1 MATNQIGYGIAGDQ
15 AFQQSQLNDQAI
27 QMNSLA
33 LGKAQRQDEIDQQD
47 QALDQQ
53 ARQIMSNIS
62 MGQGGSAA
70 QPTDNTADSMQSAFM
85 QTASKLMQLG
95 APKMAMEYYK
105 SGATIGKDEQTLAS
119 AKIKDQQSAAET
131 LLKQSDMLGRTLGS
145 ATSQEEWNQAQQQLA
160 NSGAFTPEQL
170 ATFQKIPFHPAAAQ
184 HIADSAL
191 SVKDRAQMNLL
202 AGNQQLTQQRDAVD
216 AQYKATNLALQRAR
230 LEETKRK
237 NSIDEKTGK
246 AATAPTGPQIKSVKS
261 AIVNQ
266 IFDGKPPADDDA
278 LEAGAQDIASR
289 AQSLVQ
295 GNKGLTWQTAVNRAV
310 TESNSSGDW
319 DVHKG
324 ARYNPFDDDSIKF
337 NGMGKTIEDALPL
350 PVTDN
355 KVDPSALKKGRWYI
369 TVQGRGQ
376 WDGQNFNVPD

>member
-62 MGQGGSAA
+62 MGQGGTVSPSAG
-70 QPTDNTADSMQSAFM
+70 NSADSMQSAFM

-105 SGATIGKDEQTLAS
+105 SGATIGKDEQDIAS

-131 LLKQSDMLGRTLGS
+131 LLNQSDMLGRTLGS
-145 ATSQEEWNQAQQQLA
+145 ATSQEEWNQGLQQLA
-160 NSGAFTPEQL
+160 SSGAFTPEQL
-170 ATFQKIPFHPAAAQ
+170 ATFQKIPYHPAAVQ
-184 HIADSAL
+184 HLADSAM
-191 SVKDRAQMNLL
+191 SVKDKAQMNLL
-202 AGNQQLTQQRDAVD
+202 AGNQELTQQRDAID
-216 AQYKATNLALQRAR
+216 AQYKATSLALDRAR

-237 NSIDEKTGK
+237 NTLDEKTGE
-246 AATAPTGPQIKSVKS
+246 AATAPTGPQIKSVKA
-261 AIVNQ
+261 AIINQ
-266 IFDGKPPADDDA
+266 IFDGQEPPEDSA
-278 LEAGAQDIASR
+278 LDAGAQDIASR

-310 TESNSSGDW
+310 TESNNSGDW
-319 DVHKG
+319 DIHKD
-324 ARYNPFDDDSIKF
+324 NWFNDDVSGVNF
-337 NGMGKTIEDALPL
+337 NGMGKDPDNALPL
-350 PVTDN
+350 PTDGN
-355 KVDPSALKKGRWYI
+355 KIDASSLKKGRWYI